1 MARNH
6 YLVIGPGARA
16 DDDGLARTNAL
27 FLAAIETDGSDDAAF
42 FIRNK
47 AFKRAI
53 VEQCCFFLN
62 DRDELRCKLASG
74 FCDVFTLSLSTFANL
89 QRFFEFAPMVN
100 HPVDRVSRAVTPD
113 FDQGGVGGS
122 FGNFHG
128 VFEHE
133 LGAIGHVIEIL
144 RNCQRRRWGAIL
156 NGRTCRSTDEVGLLD
171 HNDLSPFFNRGYC
184 SGNACRAGA
193 HNDNVSLEVPCV
205 ALSARSFFVGT
216 SRKHACSY
224 DSCRPDA
231 CGREKRTARYAR
243 LVYD

>member
-53 VEQCCFFLN
+53 VEQCCLFLN
-62 DRDELRCKLASG
+62 DWDELRCKLASG

-113 FDQGGVGGS
+113 FDQSRVGGS
-122 FGNFHG
+122 
-128 VFEHE
+128 
-133 LGAIGHVIEIL
+133 L
-144 RNCQRRRWGAIL
+144 
-156 NGRTCRSTDEVGLLD
+156 
-171 HNDLSPFFNRGYC
+171 
-184 SGNACRAGA
+184 
-193 HNDNVSLEVPCV
+193 
-205 ALSARSFFVGT
+205 
-216 SRKHACSY
+216 
-224 DSCRPDA
+224 
-231 CGREKRTARYAR
+231 
-243 LVYD
+243 